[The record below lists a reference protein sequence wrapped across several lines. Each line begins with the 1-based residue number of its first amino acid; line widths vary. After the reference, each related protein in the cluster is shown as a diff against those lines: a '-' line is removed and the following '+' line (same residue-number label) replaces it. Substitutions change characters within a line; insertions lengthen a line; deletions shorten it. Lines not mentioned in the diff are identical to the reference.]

1 MDFFKKNWGF
11 WVTLAFFALL
21 TVLNIEN
28 LWLSLLVFIFLF
40 PFTRRGFIA
49 KALFFLDFLYLVLV
63 ELMILL
69 SLLVPDSPLFE
80 DTLYIGLVITVWS
93 WIGLNA
99 LSGALDDDVSE
110 KGKIVYFALL
120 IATPFVSSAISMF
133 VGGVLRTILCWIVGL
148 TSLAS
153 LISIF
158 NLPRALGLDSGSSGG
173 SKTASFSRVE
183 DAAKSAA
190 RACHCDVVRVE
201 KNGGGYVI
209 VLSGAR
215 DSYGWSNVS
224 NEFMERMCD
233 ALKGYDVGQ
242 IKIVY

>member
-21 TVLNIEN
+21 SVLNIEN

-49 KALFFLDFLYLVLV
+49 KALFFLDFVYLVLL
-63 ELMILL
+63 EFMILL
-69 SLLVPDSPLFE
+69 SLIVPDSLFE
-80 DTLYIGLVITVWS
+80 DTLYIGLVITVWG
-93 WIGLNA
+93 WIGLGA

-110 KGKIVYFALL
+110 KGKIIYFALM
-120 IATPFVSSAISMF
+120 IATPFVSSAISTF
-133 VGGVLRTILCWIVGL
+133 VSGGLRTVLCWIVGL

-153 LISIF
+153 LVSIF
-158 NLPRALGLDSGSSGG
+158 NLPRALGLDSGSSSG
-173 SKTASFSRVE
+173 SKMASYSRVE
-183 DAAKSAA
+183 SAAKSAA
-190 RACHCDVVRVE
+190 RACRCDVVRVE

-215 DSYGWSNVS
+215 DSYGWSDVS
-224 NEFMERMCD
+224 NEFMERMYE
-233 ALKGYDVGQ
+233 ALDGYDVGE
-242 IKIVY
+242 IRIVY

>member
-21 TVLNIEN
+21 SVLNIEN

-49 KALFFLDFLYLVLV
+49 KALFFVDFVYLVLL
-63 ELMILL
+63 EFMILL
-69 SLLVPDSPLFE
+69 SLIVPDSLFE
-80 DTLYIGLVITVWS
+80 DTLYIGLVITVWG
-93 WIGLNA
+93 WIGLGA

-110 KGKIVYFALL
+110 KGKIIYFALM
-120 IATPFVSSAISMF
+120 IATPFVSSAISTF
-133 VGGVLRTILCWIVGL
+133 VSGGLRTILCWIVGL

-153 LISIF
+153 LVSIF

-173 SKTASFSRVE
+173 SKMASYSRVE
-183 DAAKSAA
+183 SAAKSAA
-190 RACHCDVVRVE
+190 RACRCDVVRVE

-215 DSYGWSNVS
+215 DSYGWSDVS
-224 NEFMERMCD
+224 NEFMEHMYE
-233 ALKGYDVGQ
+233 ALDGYDVGE
-242 IKIVY
+242 IRIAY